1 MNRLIAAPAS
11 QKTFCLYSQGLS
23 LKMLSTDA
31 RRFDLHLIN
40 FKEWFTN
47 SNYPGKVI
55 DEQLCDKFL
64 TNRFVV
70 RIEKIIYNFV
80 GKLFNDCSH
89 VYGHL

>member
-1 MNRLIAAPAS
+1 
-11 QKTFCLYSQGLS
+11 
-23 LKMLSTDA
+23 MLSTDA
-31 RRFDLHLIN
+31 RRFDLHLIS

-47 SNYPGKVI
+47 SNYPGKVN

-64 TNRFVV
+64 TDRFVV

-80 GKLFNDCSH
+80 GKLFNRCSH